1 MYAIKIGLWARDTY
15 EGLKMFANNV
25 SNNCY
30 DTFEIPLGTNYQVP
44 SGKILRCSFI
54 RYEQALA
61 LFQTYSYL
69 FIGYGDDAVD
79 NSGSPPI
86 NPVILTPN
94 INSGNAF
101 EECKKDIWIE
111 IPSQKYPFIFAS
123 QGALNISVFG
133 YEEE

>member
-54 RYEQALA
+54 ISQP
-61 LFQTYSYL
+61 FW
-69 FIGYGDDAVD
+69 
-79 NSGSPPI
+79 
-86 NPVILTPN
+86 
-94 INSGNAF
+94 GNR
-101 EECKKDIWIE
+101 EYIWKI
-111 IPSQKYPFIFAS
+111 YM
-123 QGALNISVFG
+123 
-133 YEEE
+133 